1 MRKSPNND
9 KISDNCLDEELK
21 ESNVEELTE
30 VIENVDNLKDPNTSD
45 IKIDGEV
52 VMPKGSEVP
61 EETGEKPLKGTGV
74 PEETGEKP
82 LKRTGVPEESREKP
96 LKGTEVPEE
105 TGEKPLK
112 GTEVP
117 EETGEKLLKGTE
129 VPEET
134 GGKPLKGTRVP
145 EGAGQLSTALD
156 SNDQANEVVPKDKKQ
171 EIKPKSSPKSTQAL
185 PTYCSPKIHGFIF
198 AVHRKIVSA

>member
-1 MRKSPNND
+1 MRKSPNDD
-9 KISDNCLDEELK
+9 KMSSNHLEEELK
-21 ESNVEELTE
+21 ESNVGELTE

-52 VMPKGSEVP
+52 IMPKGSEVPEETGEEPLKGTEVP

-82 LKRTGVPEESREKP
+82 LKGTGVPEETGEKP
-96 LKGTEVPEE
+96 IKGTGVPEE

-112 GTEVP
+112 GT
-117 EETGEKLLKGTE
+117 G
-129 VPEET
+129 
-134 GGKPLKGTRVP
+134 VP

-171 EIKPKSSPKSTQAL
+171 EIKPKSSPKSPQPL

-198 AVHRKIVSA
+198 AVHRKTVSA